1 MPSKKVHNKMEPKI
15 GDIMKVDPNLSGAY
29 EWITG
34 EVIGIEHNP
43 FRGLCVAIKDSTGR
57 IYWGP
62 ARYFKAA

>member
-1 MPSKKVHNKMEPKI
+1 
-15 GDIMKVDPNLSGAY
+15 MKVDPNLSGAY